1 MKKEKRKKLIIGNI
15 AKAIILLT
23 LFIDLLFMFYN
34 MLIGN
39 TLTWWGMIM
48 LFINILVSTL
58 LFENLKKYY
67 K

>member
-1 MKKEKRKKLIIGNI
+1 MKKEKRKKLRIGNI
-15 AKAIILLT
+15 VKAIILLI

-39 TLTWWGMIM
+39 VLTWWGTIV
-48 LFINILVSTL
+48 LVINILVSTL

>member
-1 MKKEKRKKLIIGNI
+1 MKKEKRKKLRIGNI
-15 AKAIILLT
+15 TKAIILLI

-34 MLIGN
+34 MIIGD
-39 TLTWWGMIM
+39 TLTRWGMIT
-48 LFINILVSTL
+48 LVINILAITL